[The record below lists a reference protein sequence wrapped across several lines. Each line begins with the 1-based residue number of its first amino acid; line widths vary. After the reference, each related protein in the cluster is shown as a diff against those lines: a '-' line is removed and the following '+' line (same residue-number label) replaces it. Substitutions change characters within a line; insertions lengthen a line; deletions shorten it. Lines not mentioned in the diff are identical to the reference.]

1 LDKPVVVPGQRHR
14 VFTDPPP
21 YKVAGEVGEVG
32 IVAPSPNLYD
42 SRDGGI
48 YMEVIAL
55 ITAAVLLNVIG
66 YIAWKRGAL
75 GQGYRAAVVV
85 ATLALLLGA
94 RYNHWVL
101 TFGAA
106 LALLLGLYAFV
117 AWVRHRK
124 GLQPGI
130 HRLGSHRGSRR

>member
-1 LDKPVVVPGQRHR
+1 
-14 VFTDPPP
+14 
-21 YKVAGEVGEVG
+21 
-32 IVAPSPNLYD
+32 
-42 SRDGGI
+42 
-48 YMEVIAL
+48 MEVIAL

-75 GQGYRAAVVV
+75 GQGYRAAVLA

-130 HRLGSHRGSRR
+130 HRLGSHRESRR